1 MTQPHHRRSIR
12 LSGYDYTSAGAYF
25 ITICTHGRDCLFG
38 RVVDGEMQLNALGE
52 IARAEWELTGR
63 LRPEIE
69 LGPYVMMPNHFH
81 AIIWMID
88 DRRGTARRAPT
99 DARHIPT
106 DIARR
111 APTDAGRTPTDI
123 ARRVPTTTHE
133 QFGKPVAGSIPTIVR
148 AFKSAVTRQI
158 NQVRQTPGAPVW
170 QRNDYERII
179 RDERSRQNIAAYIL
193 DNPRQWELDQL
204 FISAESH

>member
-99 DARHIPT
+99 DA
-106 DIARR
+106 
-111 APTDAGRTPTDI
+111 GRTPTDI
-123 ARRVPTTTHE
+123 ARRAPTTTHE

-148 AFKSAVTRQI
+148 AFKSAATLRI

-170 QRNDYERII
+170 QRNYWEHVI
-179 RDERSRQNIAAYIL
+179 RDEASYQNIAAYIL
-193 DNPRQWELDQL
+193 NNPAQWEADQL
-204 FISAESH
+204 FQAK